1 MTGAGPGRARRIGLA
16 AVVLWFRV
24 GSIAHL
30 VATDVEV
37 RLVPPYPPWP
47 RAAVLVSGCGW
58 PACVAPSCA
67 RPAWRCAGR
76 ALPGTGAWQSSVA
89 WCSAARSAARSWFE
103 IPPLPRRLR
112 AAHWRHAAP
121 PASGTGPTASG
132 LRPG

>member
-16 AVVLWFRV
+16 ALVLWFRV
-24 GSIAHL
+24 GGIAHL

-47 RAAVLVSGCGW
+47 RAAVVVSGCGW

-76 ALPGTGAWQSSVA
+76 ALP
-89 WCSAARSAARSWFE
+89 
-103 IPPLPRRLR
+103 RRLR

-121 PASGTGPTASG
+121 PAGGAGPTASG
-132 LRPG
+132 VRPG